1 MADFGALDIRSPT
14 SPADYPSAFSC
25 SPKYHHADE
34 VLILQA
40 ALHDFYINVQHALL
54 IWLGL
59 IGVTVAGFAL
69 MSFVARRGRLV
80 PPSRKA
86 LTMSAV
92 RELNLGS
99 VSLKDDETAVIKT
112 PEPVK
117 KPVLAKK
124 ELQVKRIVASPEDDA
139 RRFAEEVAVAAQ
151 RAAQTAERRHDEWV
165 AVQRTQDAAWRA
177 YEEADKVVQRTE
189 EANSFPSFEEPGELT
204 ADELLDRRRY
214 LHRAATEAHA
224 RGELSAQQLS
234 DALFHRNGWDPTK
247 HPFEQQLILKQVARE
262 RLLRAYQE
270 ASTIERAAWHAY
282 DLASAARRSLEDE
295 AFQADLKAKQPQ
307 PVVKPIPAQ
316 RTKARGAVKSR
327 RTRVPSAA

>member
-1 MADFGALDIRSPT
+1 M
-14 SPADYPSAFSC
+14 
-25 SPKYHHADE
+25 
-34 VLILQA
+34 QA

-69 MSFVARRGRLV
+69 MSGIARRGRSL
-80 PPSRKA
+80 PRARKA

-99 VSLKDDETAVIKT
+99 VSLKDDETAVIKA
-112 PEPVK
+112 PEPAAT
-117 KPVLAKK
+117 PVPSKK
-124 ELQVKRIVASPEDDA
+124 EVEAKRVVSSPEDDA

-151 RAAQTAERRHDEWV
+151 RAAQTAERRHEEWV
-165 AVQRTQDAAWRA
+165 AVQRTQDAAWRE
-177 YEEADKVVQRTE
+177 YEEADKAVQRTE

-204 ADELLDRRRY
+204 AEELLDRRRY

-224 RGELSAQQLS
+224 RGELSAEQLS

-282 DLASAARRSLEDE
+282 DLAAAARRSREYE
-295 AFQADLKAKQPQ
+295 AFKADLKSKQPQ
-307 PVVKPIPAQ
+307 PVAMTIPAQ
-316 RTKARGAVKSR
+316 RTKLRGPVKSR